1 VTRKTGKQAFIDWT
15 TEKTKNLLEA
25 SKSLI
30 PISDVHYPGHT
41 WSIVKLL
48 ILSGWVYV
56 YTTII
61 PKHYKEY
68 WYIDLLAGSGTT
80 YVKET
85 GDVVIGSPFIAHF
98 FAYNQFTKYIYFEK
112 NRRRYEALRRRASKL
127 MGSKAVVINEDCNEA
142 IREALPAKRNVHS
155 LVFIDNE
162 GFDVYWSTIS
172 TLLGYNTDIL
182 IVFPTSS
189 SVRPKSGL
197 EKLKLFYRDLSWL
210 RAQDKEEFLEAYM
223 QQLGEEYRRLR
234 RKEEYVSN
242 IRVGSR
248 QFYYDVI
255 LVCKK
260 GPYIRAWEYF
270 KGRLDWQNPAI
281 IETTLDILHGRA
293 TRIDWFIGLQ
303 EEIASINR
311 KMERK
316 TQKSLEEFII

>member
-1 VTRKTGKQAFIDWT
+1 MTRKTGRQVFIDWT
-15 TEKTKNLLEA
+15 SEKTKALLEA

-56 YTTII
+56 YTMII
-61 PKHYKEY
+61 PKHFKEC

-80 YVKET
+80 HVKET

-112 NRRRYEALRRRASKL
+112 NRRRCEALRRRALKL
-127 MGSKAVVINEDCNEA
+127 MESKAVVINEDCNKA
-142 IREALPAKRNVHS
+142 IREALPRKRKVHS
-155 LVFIDNE
+155 LVFVDNE

-172 TLLGYNTDIL
+172 TLLRYNTDIL
-182 IVFPTSS
+182 VVFPTSS

-210 RAQDKEEFLEAYM
+210 RTQDKEEFLEAYM

-260 GPYIRAWEYF
+260 GPYVRAWEYL
-270 KGRLDWQNPAI
+270 KKRLDWQNP
-281 IETTLDILHGRA
+281 ETIKITCDILKGRA
-293 TRIDWFIGLQ
+293 TRIDWFIDLQ
-303 EEIASINR
+303 EEVASMNR
-311 KMERK
+311 EKERG
-316 TQKSLEEFII
+316 TQKSLEDFMP

>member
-1 VTRKTGKQAFIDWT
+1 MTRKTSRQAFIDWI
-15 TEKTKNLLEA
+15 TEKTKALLEA

-30 PISDVHYPGHT
+30 PISDVHYLGHA

-61 PKHYKEY
+61 PKHYEEC

-80 YVKET
+80 HVKET

-112 NRRRYEALRRRASKL
+112 NCRRCEALRLRALKL
-127 MGSKAVVINEDCNEA
+127 MGNKAVVINEDCNEA
-142 IREALPAKRNVHS
+142 IRGALPWKKNVHS
-155 LVFIDNE
+155 LVFVDNE

-172 TLLGYNTDIL
+172 TLLRYHTDIL

-189 SVRPKSGL
+189 SVRPKGGL

-260 GPYIRAWEYF
+260 GPYIRAWEYL
-270 KGRLDWQNPAI
+270 KERLDWQDPEI
-281 IETTLDILHGRA
+281 IKTALDILQGRA

-303 EEIASINR
+303 EEVASINGR
-311 KMERK
+311 MRRQ
-316 TQKSLEEFII
+316 TQKFLEEYLS